1 MAKDK
6 KKKSFFGK
14 LLGTEEPP
22 KQVKT
27 SAKNKQSPEPK
38 KQDPP
43 KEATVE
49 AETEASEE
57 DKSEEWLQD
66 YEGQLTIDVYQTP
79 NDIIIRSTIAGV
91 KPEDIDIAIND
102 DMITIK
108 GERNRDVEIK
118 EEDYF
123 YQECYWGGFSR
134 SVILPVEVQADKTDA
149 ELKNGILTV
158 KLPKANTVKTK
169 KISVK
174 GS

>member
-14 LLGTEEPP
+14 LLGTEEQP

-38 KQDPP
+38 KQEPP
-43 KEATVE
+43 KEATIK
-49 AETEASEE
+49 AETEAPA
-57 DKSEEWLQD
+57 DNKSEEWLQD

-91 KPEDIDIAIND
+91 RPEDIDIAIND

-108 GERNRDVEIK
+108 GERKRDVEIK